1 MTLARATTALFVL
14 PALSAVAV
22 PDVEISHG
30 VKMPMIAFGTA
41 RVSLSSCS
49 VFDGVHQ
56 WLQLGGRHIDTA
68 HDYGTEPDVGEALKK
83 SDATCDLHCVKREDI
98 FITTK
103 IPGPIGGAA
112 VQKMVLNETLPNLG
126 VDYVDLLLIHFP
138 CLDMKDFPNA
148 CGSKLRKER
157 LDTWHGITELRKQGK
172 VRAIGATCLNGSSA
186 APQNYACRIMSVDE
200 ACFVMLGESESWAGT
215 RDAARRYGKCCI
227 FSKHLSMTTCEVSNY
242 LAEQVKEATEPHS
255 KTSLFFTRKA
265 CVFFSSET
273 VRLCC
278 SIDASL
284 QAWLCVFWRRIALQ
298 EIRSKIEVIDEF
310 KESPAVN
317 QASWTGGF
325 ARDKRRLLGSFLKGT
340 PNSFRTGQKPEQQC
354 RVDF

>member
-1 MTLARATTALFVL
+1 MC
-14 PALSAVAV
+14 

-83 SDATCDLHCVKREDI
+83 SDVKREDI

-138 CLDMKDFPNA
+138 CLDMKEFKSP
-148 CGSKLRKER
+148 
-157 LDTWHGITELRKQGK
+157 
-172 VRAIGATCLNGSSA
+172 A
-186 APQNYACRIMSVDE
+186 AWSLEHVAVT
-200 ACFVMLGESESWAGT
+200 GT
-215 RDAARRYGKCCI
+215 TPRCVSQR
-227 FSKHLSMTTCEVSNY
+227 STTC
-242 LAEQVKEATEPHS
+242 A
-255 KTSLFFTRKA
+255 
-265 CVFFSSET
+265 
-273 VRLCC
+273 
-278 SIDASL
+278 
-284 QAWLCVFWRRIALQ
+284 
-298 EIRSKIEVIDEF
+298 
-310 KESPAVN
+310 
-317 QASWTGGF
+317 
-325 ARDKRRLLGSFLKGT
+325 
-340 PNSFRTGQKPEQQC
+340 
-354 RVDF
+354 